1 MKIHRIALL
10 VSLLSLCA
18 VHFSFGYV
26 DTLRIGKVKVSG
38 YADLYYGYDF
48 NRPENGDHPY
58 AVSASR
64 HNRPSVNLTYLSF
77 AYEAADWRI
86 RFAPAAGS

>member
-1 MKIHRIALL
+1 MKMHRIALL
-10 VSLLSLCA
+10 VSLLSLCS

-58 AVSASR
+58 AVSA
-64 HNRPSVNLTYLSF
+64 LSL
-77 AYEAADWRI
+77 I
-86 RFAPAAGS
+86 HI